1 MDKSTS
7 SSNVFTQ
14 NIETSTNNQ
23 DLLPTQRL
31 KRPKLI
37 RLTNEDPI
45 PPKREKTNPDNGSSY
60 TNHDPSNN

>member
-45 PPKREKTNPDNGSSY
+45 PPKRETNPENGSSY
-60 TNHDPSNN
+60 TNQDPSNN

>member
-45 PPKREKTNPDNGSSY
+45 RPKRETNPDNGSSY
-60 TNHDPSNN
+60 TNQDPSNN